1 MKFSE
6 AWLREWIDPPFAT
19 AELSARLTMA
29 GLEVDGQ
36 SAAAPTLSGVV
47 VAEIIAVQP
56 HPNADRLRLCRV
68 NAGEHGE
75 LEIICG
81 APNARVGLRVPLVLA
96 GSCLPNGTEI
106 VATTVRG
113 VHSAGMLAAAS
124 ELGLDLPGEGLLEL
138 DAQAPLGVAL
148 TDLLQLDDQ
157 IIEIGLTPN
166 RGDCLSIAGLA
177 REVGVLARQAVRAP
191 AECAVPALSARVIP
205 VWVEA
210 PEACPRYLGRVIEN
224 IEPGCKTPMWL
235 RERLRRSGIRSINPV
250 VDVTNYVMLELG
262 QPLHAF
268 DLERIEGDIQV
279 RMARA
284 DESITLLDGQQLQLD
299 QQTLLIAD
307 AAKPLA
313 MAGIMGGADSGVT
326 VTTRHLFIESA
337 FFTPL
342 AIAGRARRHGLHT
355 DASHRYERGVDFE
368 LPRRALERATALL
381 TEIVGGVPGPII
393 EQVQPE
399 LLPQPAV
406 IVLRAARIK
415 HLLGMEMAATEVED
429 LLGRLGCRLESEAVG
444 QWRVTVPSF
453 RFDLNIEVDLIE
465 ELARLHG
472 YDRLPSRI
480 PAMPLEPGTGSG
492 SAQTLSLREFR
503 RRLTARG
510 YQEAITYSF
519 VDPELN
525 RLIDP
530 NHEALPL
537 ANPMSREMA
546 VMRGSLW
553 PGLLLALR
561 GNLNRQQSRVRLFE
575 SGLRFVQQGDQLLQ
589 EQMLAGVIAGSRHPE
604 SWGAPNSEMVDFFDL
619 KGDIE
624 SLFALT
630 GARHQLELRPA
641 RHPALHPGQ
650 SAQLVR
656 GGEVL
661 GQMGQLHPT
670 LVDKFD
676 LKEVPYLFEF
686 NLNSALENHLEVYRD
701 WPLFPVVRRDLAFLV
716 DRELPFRTL
725 EQAIEVAAGP
735 DLSQLILFDLY
746 QGKGIDPK
754 RKSVALGLIFQSQ
767 SHTLGEVEIQ
777 SSLDAVIRALEQQFE
792 AEMRR

>member
-36 SAAAPTLSGVV
+36 SAAAPALSGVV

-68 NAGEHGE
+68 NAGERGE
-75 LEIICG
+75 LEVVCG
-81 APNARVGLRVPLVLA
+81 APNVRVGLRVPLVLA
-96 GSCLPNGTEI
+96 GARLPDGSEI

-124 ELGLDLPGEGLLEL
+124 ELGLDLAGEGLLEL
-138 DAQAPLGVAL
+138 DAQAPLGAAL
-148 TDLLQLDDQ
+148 SDVLQLDDQ

-166 RGDCLSIAGLA
+166 RGDCLGIAGLA
-177 REVGVLARQAVRAP
+177 REVGVLARQAVCAP
-191 AECAVPALSARVIP
+191 AERTVPALSERVIP
-205 VWVEA
+205 VRVEA

-224 IEPGCKTPMWL
+224 IQPDCKTPLWL
-235 RERLRRSGIRSINPV
+235 RERLRRSGVRSISPV

-268 DLERIEGDIQV
+268 DLEKIQGGIQV

-284 DESITLLDGQQLQLD
+284 GESITLLDGQQLQLD
-299 QQTLLIAD
+299 QEVLLIAD
-307 AAKPLA
+307 AVKPLA

-326 VTTRHLFIESA
+326 ATTRHLFIESA
-337 FFTPL
+337 FFAPL

-381 TEIVGGVPGPII
+381 TGIVGGVPGPII
-393 EQVQPE
+393 EQVQPA
-399 LLPQPAV
+399 LLPKPAV
-406 IVLRAARIK
+406 IALRASRINR
-415 HLLGMEMAATEVED
+415 LLGMEMAPTEVED
-429 LLGRLGCRLESEAVG
+429 LLGRLGCRIESEAAG
-444 QWRVTVPSF
+444 QWCVTVPSF

-472 YDRLPSRI
+472 YDRLPTRV
-480 PAMPLEPGTGSG
+480 PLMPLQPGAGSER
-492 SAQTLSLREFR
+492 TLSLREFR

-530 NHEALPL
+530 AHEALPL
-537 ANPMSREMA
+537 ANPMSKEMA

-589 EQMLAGVIAGSRHPE
+589 EPMLAGVIAGSRHPE
-604 SWGAPNSEMVDFFDL
+604 SWGITNSEMVDFFDL

-624 SLFALT
+624 TLFALT
-630 GARHQLELRPA
+630 GARHQLELQPA
-641 RHPALHPGQ
+641 HHPALHPGQ

-656 GGEVL
+656 DGKVL

-670 LVDKFD
+670 LVDSFD
-676 LKEVPYLFEF
+676 LKSVPYLFEL
-686 NLNSALENHLEVYRD
+686 NLNLSLENHLEAYRS
-701 WPLFPVVRRDLAFLV
+701 WSHYPSVRRDLAFLV
-716 DRELPFRTL
+716 DRELPFRML
-725 EQAIEVAAGP
+725 EQAIKAAAGP

-754 RKSVALGLIFQSQ
+754 RKSMALGLIFQSQ
-767 SHTLGEVEIQ
+767 SHTLGEAEIQ
-777 SSLDAVIRALEQQFE
+777 SSLDAVIRALEQRFQ

>member
-1 MKFSE
+1 
-6 AWLREWIDPPFAT
+6 
-19 AELSARLTMA
+19 
-29 GLEVDGQ
+29 
-36 SAAAPTLSGVV
+36 
-47 VAEIIAVQP
+47 
-56 HPNADRLRLCRV
+56 
-68 NAGEHGE
+68 
-75 LEIICG
+75 
-81 APNARVGLRVPLVLA
+81 
-96 GSCLPNGTEI
+96 
-106 VATTVRG
+106 
-113 VHSAGMLAAAS
+113 
-124 ELGLDLPGEGLLEL
+124 
-138 DAQAPLGVAL
+138 
-148 TDLLQLDDQ
+148 
-157 IIEIGLTPN
+157 IEIGLTPN
-166 RGDCLSIAGLA
+166 RGDCLGIAGLA
-177 REVGVLARQAVRAP
+177 REVGVLARQAVCAP
-191 AECAVPALSARVIP
+191 AERTVPALSERVIP
-205 VWVEA
+205 VRVEA

-224 IEPGCKTPMWL
+224 IQPDCKTPLWL
-235 RERLRRSGIRSINPV
+235 RERLRRSGVRSISPV

-268 DLERIEGDIQV
+268 DLEKIQGGIQV

-284 DESITLLDGQQLQLD
+284 GESITLLDGQQLQLD
-299 QQTLLIAD
+299 QEVLLIAD
-307 AAKPLA
+307 AVKPLA

-326 VTTRHLFIESA
+326 ATTRHLFIESA
-337 FFTPL
+337 FFAPL

-381 TEIVGGVPGPII
+381 TGIVGGVPGPII

-399 LLPQPAV
+399 LLPKPAV
-406 IVLRAARIK
+406 IALRASRISR
-415 HLLGMEMAATEVED
+415 LLGMEMAPTEVED
-429 LLGRLGCRLESEAVG
+429 LLGRLGCRIESEAAG
-444 QWRVTVPSF
+444 QWCVTVPSF

-472 YDRLPSRI
+472 YDRLPTRV
-480 PAMPLEPGTGSG
+480 PLMPLQPGAGSER
-492 SAQTLSLREFR
+492 TLSLREFR

-530 NHEALPL
+530 AHEALPL
-537 ANPMSREMA
+537 ANPMSKEMA

-589 EQMLAGVIAGSRHPE
+589 EPMLAGVIAGSRHPE
-604 SWGAPNSEMVDFFDL
+604 SWGITNSEMVDFFDL

-624 SLFALT
+624 TLFALT
-630 GARHQLELRPA
+630 GARHQLELQPA
-641 RHPALHPGQ
+641 HHPALHPGQ

-656 GGEVL
+656 DGKVL

-670 LVDKFD
+670 LVDSFD
-676 LKEVPYLFEF
+676 LKSVPYLFEL
-686 NLNSALENHLEVYRD
+686 NLNLALENHLEAYRS
-701 WPLFPVVRRDLAFLV
+701 WSHYPSVRRDLAFLV
-716 DRELPFRTL
+716 DRELPFRML
-725 EQAIEVAAGP
+725 EQAIKAAAGP

-754 RKSVALGLIFQSQ
+754 RKSMALGLIFQSQ
-767 SHTLGEVEIQ
+767 SHTLGEAEIQ
-777 SSLDAVIRALEQQFE
+777 SSLDAVIRALEQRFQ

>member
-36 SAAAPTLSGVV
+36 SAAAPALSGVV

-68 NAGEHGE
+68 NAGERGE
-75 LEIICG
+75 LEVVCG
-81 APNARVGLRVPLVLA
+81 APNVRVGLRVPLVLA
-96 GSCLPNGTEI
+96 GARLPDGSEI

-124 ELGLDLPGEGLLEL
+124 ELGLDLAGEGLLEL
-138 DAQAPLGVAL
+138 DAQAPLGAAL
-148 TDLLQLDDQ
+148 SDVLQLDDQ

-166 RGDCLSIAGLA
+166 RGDCLGIAGLA
-177 REVGVLARQAVRAP
+177 REVGVLARQAVCAP
-191 AECAVPALSARVIP
+191 AERTVPALSERVIP
-205 VWVEA
+205 VRVEA

-224 IEPGCKTPMWL
+224 IQPDCKTPLWL
-235 RERLRRSGIRSINPV
+235 RERLRRSGVRSISPV

-268 DLERIEGDIQV
+268 DLEKIQGGIQV

-284 DESITLLDGQQLQLD
+284 GESITLLDGQQLQLD
-299 QQTLLIAD
+299 QEVLLIAD
-307 AAKPLA
+307 AVKPLA

-326 VTTRHLFIESA
+326 ATTRHLFIESA
-337 FFTPL
+337 FFAPL

-381 TEIVGGVPGPII
+381 TGIVGGVPGPII

-399 LLPQPAV
+399 LLPKPAV
-406 IVLRAARIK
+406 IALRASRINR
-415 HLLGMEMAATEVED
+415 LLGMEMAPTEVED
-429 LLGRLGCRLESEAVG
+429 LLGRLGCRIESEAAG
-444 QWRVTVPSF
+444 QWCVTVPSF

-472 YDRLPSRI
+472 YDRLPTRV
-480 PAMPLEPGTGSG
+480 PLMPLQPGAGSER
-492 SAQTLSLREFR
+492 TLSLREFR

-530 NHEALPL
+530 AHEALPL
-537 ANPMSREMA
+537 ANPMSKEMA

-589 EQMLAGVIAGSRHPE
+589 EPMLAGVIAGSRHPE
-604 SWGAPNSEMVDFFDL
+604 SWGITSSEMVDFFDL

-624 SLFALT
+624 TLFALT
-630 GARHQLELRPA
+630 GARHQLELQPA
-641 RHPALHPGQ
+641 HHPALHPGQ

-656 GGEVL
+656 DGKVL

-670 LVDKFD
+670 LVDSFD
-676 LKEVPYLFEF
+676 LKSVPYLFEL
-686 NLNSALENHLEVYRD
+686 NLNLALENHLEAYRS
-701 WPLFPVVRRDLAFLV
+701 WSHYPSVRRDLAFLV
-716 DRELPFRTL
+716 DRELPFRML
-725 EQAIEVAAGP
+725 EQAIKAAAGP

-754 RKSVALGLIFQSQ
+754 RKSMALGLIFQSQ
-767 SHTLGEVEIQ
+767 SHTLGEAEIQ
-777 SSLDAVIRALEQQFE
+777 SSLDAVIRALEQRFQ

>member
-36 SAAAPTLSGVV
+36 SAAAPALSGVV

-68 NAGEHGE
+68 NAGERGE
-75 LEIICG
+75 LEVVCG
-81 APNARVGLRVPLVLA
+81 APNVRVGLRVPLVLA
-96 GSCLPNGTEI
+96 GARLPDGSEI

-124 ELGLDLPGEGLLEL
+124 ELGLDLAGEGLLEL
-138 DAQAPLGVAL
+138 DAQAPLGAAL
-148 TDLLQLDDQ
+148 SDVLQLDDQ

-166 RGDCLSIAGLA
+166 RGDCLGIAGLA
-177 REVGVLARQAVRAP
+177 REVGVLARQAVCAP
-191 AECAVPALSARVIP
+191 AERTVPALSERVIP
-205 VWVEA
+205 VRVEA

-224 IEPGCKTPMWL
+224 IQPDCKTPLWL
-235 RERLRRSGIRSINPV
+235 RERLRRSGVRSISPV

-268 DLERIEGDIQV
+268 DLEKIQGGIQV

-284 DESITLLDGQQLQLD
+284 GESITLLDGQQLQLD
-299 QQTLLIAD
+299 QEVLLIAD
-307 AAKPLA
+307 AVKPLA

-326 VTTRHLFIESA
+326 ATTRHLFIESA
-337 FFTPL
+337 FFAPL

-399 LLPQPAV
+399 LLPKPAV
-406 IVLRAARIK
+406 IALRASRINR
-415 HLLGMEMAATEVED
+415 LLGMEMAPTEVED
-429 LLGRLGCRLESEAVG
+429 LLGRLGCRIESEAAG
-444 QWRVTVPSF
+444 QWCVTVPSF

-472 YDRLPSRI
+472 YDRLPTRV
-480 PAMPLEPGTGSG
+480 PLMPLQPGAGSER
-492 SAQTLSLREFR
+492 TLSLREFR

-530 NHEALPL
+530 AHEALPL
-537 ANPMSREMA
+537 ANPMSKEMA

-589 EQMLAGVIAGSRHPE
+589 EPMLAGVIAGSRHPE
-604 SWGAPNSEMVDFFDL
+604 SWGITNSEMVDFFDL

-624 SLFALT
+624 TLFALT
-630 GARHQLELRPA
+630 GARHQLELQPA
-641 RHPALHPGQ
+641 HHPALHPGQ

-656 GGEVL
+656 DGKVL

-670 LVDKFD
+670 LVDSFD
-676 LKEVPYLFEF
+676 LKSVPYLFEL
-686 NLNSALENHLEVYRD
+686 NLNLALENHLEAYRS
-701 WPLFPVVRRDLAFLV
+701 WSHYPSVRRDLAFLV
-716 DRELPFRTL
+716 DRELPFRML
-725 EQAIEVAAGP
+725 EQAIKAAAGP

-754 RKSVALGLIFQSQ
+754 RKSMALGLIFQSQ
-767 SHTLGEVEIQ
+767 SHTLGEAEIQ
-777 SSLDAVIRALEQQFE
+777 SSLDAVIRALEQRFQ

>member
-1 MKFSE
+1 MPIGS
-6 AWLREWIDPPFAT
+6 D
-19 AELSARLTMA
+19 
-29 GLEVDGQ
+29 
-36 SAAAPTLSGVV
+36 SAAST
-47 VAEIIAVQP
+47 
-56 HPNADRLRLCRV
+56 RV
-68 NAGEHGE
+68 SGE
-75 LEIICG
+75 LEVVCG
-81 APNARVGLRVPLVLA
+81 APNVRVGLRVPLVLA
-96 GSCLPNGTEI
+96 GARLPDGSEI

-124 ELGLDLPGEGLLEL
+124 ELGLDLAGEGLLEL
-138 DAQAPLGVAL
+138 DAQAPLGAAL
-148 TDLLQLDDQ
+148 SDVLQLDDQ

-166 RGDCLSIAGLA
+166 RGDCLGIAGLA
-177 REVGVLARQAVRAP
+177 REVGVLARQAVCAP
-191 AECAVPALSARVIP
+191 AERTVPALSERVIP
-205 VWVEA
+205 VRVEA

-224 IEPGCKTPMWL
+224 IQPDCKTPLWL
-235 RERLRRSGIRSINPV
+235 RERLRRSGVRSISPV

-268 DLERIEGDIQV
+268 DLEKIQGGIQV

-284 DESITLLDGQQLQLD
+284 GESITLLDGQQLQLD
-299 QQTLLIAD
+299 QEVLLIAD
-307 AAKPLA
+307 AVKPLA

-326 VTTRHLFIESA
+326 ATTRHLFIESA
-337 FFTPL
+337 FFAPL

-381 TEIVGGVPGPII
+381 TGIVGGVPGPII

-399 LLPQPAV
+399 LLPKPAV
-406 IVLRAARIK
+406 IALRASRISR
-415 HLLGMEMAATEVED
+415 LLGMEMAPTEVED
-429 LLGRLGCRLESEAVG
+429 LLGRLGCRIESEAAG
-444 QWRVTVPSF
+444 QWCVTVPSF

-472 YDRLPSRI
+472 YDRLPTRV
-480 PAMPLEPGTGSG
+480 PLMPLQPGAGSER
-492 SAQTLSLREFR
+492 TLSLREFR

-530 NHEALPL
+530 AHEALPL
-537 ANPMSREMA
+537 ANPMSKEMA

-589 EQMLAGVIAGSRHPE
+589 EPMLAGVIAGSRHPE
-604 SWGAPNSEMVDFFDL
+604 SWGITNSEMVDFFDL

-624 SLFALT
+624 TLFALT
-630 GARHQLELRPA
+630 GARHQLELQPA
-641 RHPALHPGQ
+641 HHPALHPGQ

-656 GGEVL
+656 DGKVL

-670 LVDKFD
+670 LVDSFD
-676 LKEVPYLFEF
+676 LKSVPYLFEL
-686 NLNSALENHLEVYRD
+686 NLNLALENHLEAYRS
-701 WPLFPVVRRDLAFLV
+701 WSHYPSVRRDLAFLV
-716 DRELPFRTL
+716 DRELPFRML
-725 EQAIEVAAGP
+725 EQAIKAAAGP

-754 RKSVALGLIFQSQ
+754 RKSMALGLIFQSQ
-767 SHTLGEVEIQ
+767 SHTLGEAEIQ
-777 SSLDAVIRALEQQFE
+777 SSLDAVIRALEQRFQ

>member
-36 SAAAPTLSGVV
+36 SAAAPALSGVV

-68 NAGEHGE
+68 NAGERGE
-75 LEIICG
+75 LEVVCG
-81 APNARVGLRVPLVLA
+81 APNVRVGLRVPLVLA
-96 GSCLPNGTEI
+96 GARLPDGSEI

-124 ELGLDLPGEGLLEL
+124 ELGLDLAGEGLLEL
-138 DAQAPLGVAL
+138 DAQAPLGAAL
-148 TDLLQLDDQ
+148 SDVLQLDDQ

-166 RGDCLSIAGLA
+166 RGDCLGIAGLA
-177 REVGVLARQAVRAP
+177 REVGVLARQAVCAP
-191 AECAVPALSARVIP
+191 AERTVPALSERVIP
-205 VWVEA
+205 VRVEA

-224 IEPGCKTPMWL
+224 IQPDCKTPLWL
-235 RERLRRSGIRSINPV
+235 RERLRRSGVRSISPV

-268 DLERIEGDIQV
+268 DLEKIQGGIQV

-284 DESITLLDGQQLQLD
+284 GESITLLDGQQLQLD
-299 QQTLLIAD
+299 QEVLLIAD
-307 AAKPLA
+307 AVKPLA

-326 VTTRHLFIESA
+326 ATTRHLFIESA
-337 FFTPL
+337 FFAPL

-381 TEIVGGVPGPII
+381 TGIVGGVPGPII

-399 LLPQPAV
+399 LLPKPAV
-406 IVLRAARIK
+406 IALRASRISR
-415 HLLGMEMAATEVED
+415 LLGMEMAPTEVED
-429 LLGRLGCRLESEAVG
+429 LLGRLGCRIESEAAG
-444 QWRVTVPSF
+444 QWCVTVPSF

-472 YDRLPSRI
+472 YDRLPTRV
-480 PAMPLEPGTGSG
+480 PLMPLQPGAGSER
-492 SAQTLSLREFR
+492 TLSLREFR

-530 NHEALPL
+530 AHEALPL
-537 ANPMSREMA
+537 ANPMSKEMA

-589 EQMLAGVIAGSRHPE
+589 EPMLAGVIAGSRHPE
-604 SWGAPNSEMVDFFDL
+604 SWGITSSEMVDFFDL

-624 SLFALT
+624 TLFALT
-630 GARHQLELRPA
+630 GARHQLELQPA
-641 RHPALHPGQ
+641 HHPALHPGQ

-656 GGEVL
+656 DGKVL

-670 LVDKFD
+670 LVDSFD
-676 LKEVPYLFEF
+676 LKSVPYLFEL
-686 NLNSALENHLEVYRD
+686 NLNLALENHLEAYRS
-701 WPLFPVVRRDLAFLV
+701 WSHYPSVRRDLAFLV
-716 DRELPFRTL
+716 DRELPFRML
-725 EQAIEVAAGP
+725 EQAIKAAAGP

-754 RKSVALGLIFQSQ
+754 RKSMALGLIFQSQ
-767 SHTLGEVEIQ
+767 SHTLGEAEIQ
-777 SSLDAVIRALEQQFE
+777 SSLDAVIRALEQRFQ

>member
-36 SAAAPTLSGVV
+36 SAAAPALSGVV

-68 NAGEHGE
+68 NAGERGD
-75 LEIICG
+75 LEVVCG
-81 APNARVGLRVPLVLA
+81 APNVRVGLRVPLVLA
-96 GSCLPNGTEI
+96 GARLPDGSEI

-124 ELGLDLPGEGLLEL
+124 ELGLDLAGEGLLEL
-138 DAQAPLGVAL
+138 DAQAPLGAAL
-148 TDLLQLDDQ
+148 SDVLQLDDQ

-166 RGDCLSIAGLA
+166 RGDCLGIAGLA
-177 REVGVLARQAVRAP
+177 REVGVLARQAVCAP
-191 AECAVPALSARVIP
+191 AERTVPALSERVIP
-205 VWVEA
+205 VRVEA

-224 IEPGCKTPMWL
+224 IQPDCKTPLWL
-235 RERLRRSGIRSINPV
+235 RERLRRSGVRSISPV

-268 DLERIEGDIQV
+268 DLEKIQGGIQV

-284 DESITLLDGQQLQLD
+284 GESITLLDGQQLQLD
-299 QQTLLIAD
+299 QEVLLIAD
-307 AAKPLA
+307 AVKPLA

-326 VTTRHLFIESA
+326 ATTRHLFIESA
-337 FFTPL
+337 FFAPL

-381 TEIVGGVPGPII
+381 TGIVGGVPGPII

-399 LLPQPAV
+399 LLPKPAV
-406 IVLRAARIK
+406 IALRASRINR
-415 HLLGMEMAATEVED
+415 LLGMEMAPTEVED
-429 LLGRLGCRLESEAVG
+429 LLGRLGCRIESEAAG
-444 QWRVTVPSF
+444 QWCVTVPSF

-472 YDRLPSRI
+472 YDRLPTRV
-480 PAMPLEPGTGSG
+480 PLMPLQPGAGSER
-492 SAQTLSLREFR
+492 TLSLREFR

-530 NHEALPL
+530 AHEALPL
-537 ANPMSREMA
+537 ANPMSKEMA

-589 EQMLAGVIAGSRHPE
+589 EPMLAGVIAGSRHPE
-604 SWGAPNSEMVDFFDL
+604 SWGITSSEMVDFFDL

-624 SLFALT
+624 TLFALT
-630 GARHQLELRPA
+630 GARHQLELQPA
-641 RHPALHPGQ
+641 HHPALHPGQ

-656 GGEVL
+656 DGKVL

-670 LVDKFD
+670 LVDSFD
-676 LKEVPYLFEF
+676 LKSVPYLFEL
-686 NLNSALENHLEVYRD
+686 NLNLALENHLEAYRS
-701 WPLFPVVRRDLAFLV
+701 WSHYPSVRRDLAFLV
-716 DRELPFRTL
+716 DRELPFRML
-725 EQAIEVAAGP
+725 EQAIKAAAGP

-754 RKSVALGLIFQSQ
+754 RKSMALGLIFQSQ
-767 SHTLGEVEIQ
+767 SHTLGEAEIQ
-777 SSLDAVIRALEQQFE
+777 SSLDAVIRALEQRFQ